1 MDFTHRIDTELAYD
15 DAVARV
21 TEALAEQGFGVLS
34 EIDIRQTLQN
44 KIGVDTA
51 PQVILGACNPQLAHR
66 ALQADPRIAA
76 LLPCNVVVR
85 VEDGRTV
92 VEALD
97 PALMAEVS
105 GDENLRPV
113 ATEATD
119 RIRAALDAVASA
131 D

>member
-1 MDFTHRIDTELAYD
+1 MDFTHRIDTNLAYD

-51 PQVILGACNPQLAHR
+51 PQIILGACNPQLAHR
-66 ALQADPRIAA
+66 ALQAGPRIAA

-85 VEDGRTV
+85 VADGRTV

-105 GDENLRPV
+105 GDENIRPV

>member
-1 MDFTHRIDTELAYD
+1 MDFTHRIDTNLAYD

-66 ALQADPRIAA
+66 ALRADPRIAA

-85 VEDGRTV
+85 VADGRTV

-105 GDENLRPV
+105 GDENIRPV

>member
-1 MDFTHRIDTELAYD
+1 MDFTHRIETNLTYD

-34 EIDIRQTLQN
+34 EIDIRETLQN
-44 KIGVDTA
+44 KVGVDTA
-51 PQVILGACNPQLAHR
+51 PQVILGACNPQLAHQ

-105 GDENLRPV
+105 GDEGLRPV
-113 ATEATD
+113 AADASD
-119 RIRAALDAVASA
+119 RIRTALDAVASA
-131 D
+131 G